1 VRCVCAGGRQPWP
14 EGLHTRSGQLE
25 GTDRAHVWCGGE
37 EEEGKD
43 GSDEPVQ
50 DPGAQQGRLGSAAG
64 CAGEAG
70 DSRFPNGHPR
80 ILLRGLRTSTCLHML
95 LASARG
101 RMVALR
107 LLGAP
112 QDSPLVLTTALI
124 AGDQVILH
132 ILKKAGL
139 LNREIKVT

>member
-1 VRCVCAGGRQPWP
+1 
-14 EGLHTRSGQLE
+14 
-25 GTDRAHVWCGGE
+25 
-37 EEEGKD
+37 
-43 GSDEPVQ
+43 
-50 DPGAQQGRLGSAAG
+50 
-64 CAGEAG
+64 
-70 DSRFPNGHPR
+70 
-80 ILLRGLRTSTCLHML
+80 ML

-139 LNREIKVT
+139 LNREIKVICGLNPKPQTLAREIKFLGCRHEGVLTSVHGKVELRTADKLIVLCFPV